1 MEIILRARSRR
12 VKQKVERDHQWYDPY
27 TKTML
32 RGRGGEMR
40 FRYDGKRQV
49 PYLVEKEDWVWK
61 NDYDDIV
68 DWVSKNKEKVEVL
81 NLARGHFVLI
91 DVDKSDVD
99 DTTYDLNRHGIM
111 FDL

>member
-12 VKQKVERDHQWYDPY
+12 IKQKVERDHQWYDHH

-32 RGRGGEMR
+32 SGRGGEMR
-40 FRYDGKRQV
+40 FRYEGGRQV
-49 PYLVEKEDWVWK
+49 PYIVDHEDWVWK
-61 NDYDDIV
+61 NDYDEIV
-68 DWVSKNKEKVEVL
+68 DWVSKNKEKIQITDQ
-81 NLARGHFVLI
+81 ARGHFILI

-99 DTTYDLNRHGIM
+99 DITYDLNLHGIM